1 MTDWTAVI
9 NDGFR
14 LPEGV
19 SQQAAV
25 DELADMLRDPDPA
38 VRDELAYTVLEHL
51 IPELDE
57 DVCKRLGDELASRF
71 TAPDLYT
78 RSFAALVLAPIV
90 KRGMFWP
97 GWLAEFEAWYPR
109 EQDLRGYDTE
119 LGWLHA
125 AAHGADLL
133 GAFGL
138 HHQVRPSRMLTLA
151 ADRLRAPT
159 DFVFAEMEDAR
170 LAHGIA
176 LTLTRAE
183 LGEDDS
189 IAWLD
194 MIVGAL
200 RAAETEHVLPQFA
213 NMIRVLQALYV
224 FADRGVRRSWDREA
238 PILPLTKREA
248 VKARIGEVLHL
259 VMPYAG

>member
-1 MTDWTAVI
+1 M
-9 NDGFR
+9 R

-19 SQQAAV
+19 SQEAAV
-25 DELADMLRDPDPA
+25 DELAEMLRDPDPD
-38 VRDELAYTVLEHL
+38 VRDELAYTMLECL

-57 DVCKRLGDELASRF
+57 HLCLRLGDELASRF
-71 TAPDLYT
+71 TDPELHV

-90 KRGMFWP
+90 KRGIFRP
-97 GWLAEFEAWYPR
+97 DWLEEFEAWYPD
-109 EQDLRGYDTE
+109 EDDLRGYDEE

-138 HHQVRPSRMLTLA
+138 HDQVPPSRMLALA
-151 ADRLRAPT
+151 ADRLIAPT

-183 LGEDDS
+183 LNEHDS

-194 MIVGAL
+194 VIQDKLSADE
-200 RAAETEHVLPQFA
+200 AEHVLPEFA
-213 NMIRVLQALYV
+213 NTIRALQALYM
-224 FADRGVRRSWDREA
+224 FTDRGVRRSWDPEG
-238 PILPLTKREA
+238 PILRLTDTEA
-248 VKARIGEVLHL
+248 IKARIGEILQL
-259 VMPYAG
+259 AMPYAG